1 MQTLNPPNSGSK
13 RDILF
18 SLDVEREYGIPR
30 ETQRVWA
37 CHNRYG
43 WKNLVLKVG
52 TRTAYRRSELEAWFD
67 SRRLGSKEG

>member
-1 MQTLNPPNSGSK
+1 MHSLNPDSGNKS
-13 RDILF
+13 DILF
-18 SLDVEREYGIPR
+18 APDVAREYGIPLA
-30 ETQRVWA
+30 TQRVWA

-67 SRRLGSKEG
+67 SRRLGSKED